1 MSENVSDL
9 ALDGN
14 AAGGRLQQFFS
25 REITSAQTECEACG
39 RAAAVGSL
47 RLYGGVMGAV
57 LRCPSC
63 DAIVMRGSPHCA
75 RLLAGDERRA
85 LPEVPIGVI
94 EAAARIKPLVCLH
107 ENC

>member
-1 MSENVSDL
+1 MTENASDL

-14 AAGGRLQQFFS
+14 AAGGRLQEFFS

-57 LRCPSC
+57 LRCSDC
-63 DAIVMRGSPHCA
+63 DAIIMRAVHTAHGYWLEMTGA
-75 RLLAGDERRA
+75 RYVRFPTE
-85 LPEVPIGVI
+85 
-94 EAAARIKPLVCLH
+94 
-107 ENC
+107 

>member
-1 MSENVSDL
+1 MTENASDL

-14 AAGGRLQQFFS
+14 AAGGRLQEFFS

-57 LRCPSC
+57 LRCCDC
-63 DAIVMRGSPHCA
+63 DAIVMRAVHTAHGYWLEMRGA
-75 RLLAGDERRA
+75 RYLSFPSE
-85 LPEVPIGVI
+85 
-94 EAAARIKPLVCLH
+94 
-107 ENC
+107 